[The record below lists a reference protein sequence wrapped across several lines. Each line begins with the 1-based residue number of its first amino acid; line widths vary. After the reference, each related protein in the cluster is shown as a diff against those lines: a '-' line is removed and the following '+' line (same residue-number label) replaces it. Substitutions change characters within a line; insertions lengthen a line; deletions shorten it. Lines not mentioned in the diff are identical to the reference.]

1 MANQSYGYGGSGLFG
16 GVPVQMTPGEIQKQL
31 AYQQDQYGG
40 LPIYQDLYNTQEVS
54 PFQYNVGS
62 RVNTVRAAEN
72 NSYLDAPPDRIRTAL
87 SQADYIKQQ
96 QGTPVSL
103 MTTVNAMDVRDDQVD
118 TSSNVAT
125 SQGAALPVN
134 TGYSSPRLVSDSPI
148 VSGVFPEVEAMQRA
162 LYQQKQNEAMQA
174 QAYQFAQ
181 LSPMQQAQYSLYMG
195 GQQLGGAIGSA
206 LGGKDPQLQQ
216 ISMRNAIMRRLD
228 PSNPAQQMKIAQEI
242 AQYDPEFAMS
252 IADNA
257 RKSAIQIK
265 QASGAARQG
274 ITAKVQEAE
283 RIASAEGLVGNVFET
298 RVAELLKGSDKSK
311 DDFVVVGNALVSKVT
326 GKAIYEGDKPDKYSA
341 FAQKL
346 IDAGLTPNTEPF
358 QRRMLEHINAETKGA
373 EKGTGNVTI
382 GGISIDTGEA
392 GKAAAKVIG
401 ANVANI
407 ESQYSLQTG
416 VGDALKL
423 IDKGIYAGA
432 YGPEKGFVAKFSGG
446 MIGDPKKVQNTEV
459 FMANIGEIV
468 IPRLQQ
474 FGGNDSNEELKYL
487 QRVVAGDQRLE
498 PESMKR
504 ILISAEKKIAN
515 NIARLRKQAESSGK
529 GSGLP
534 LEAIQA
540 APSTPIV
547 TKRLNPRTGKIET
560 IG

>member
-1 MANQSYGYGGSGLFG
+1 MATINISN
-16 GVPVQMTPGEIQKQL
+16 M
-31 AYQQDQYGG
+31 
-40 LPIYQDLYNTQEVS
+40 
-54 PFQYNVGS
+54 S
-62 RVNTVRAAEN
+62 RVVPLLE
-72 NSYLDAPPDRIRTAL
+72 
-87 SQADYIKQQ
+87 AD
-96 QGTPVSL
+96 GTPDP
-103 MTTVNAMDVRDDQVD
+103 VNRDQLYPDVAASSDFVPY
-118 TSSNVAT
+118 TSSPEFLAMMQANAD
-125 SQGAALPVN
+125 QMAAGGTPQTQLQSLSEGMF
-134 TGYSSPRLVSDSPI
+134 TSSPNFTSGQQPAQSSI
-148 VSGVFPEVEAMQRA
+148 VQGMFPEVDAMQRA

-174 QAYQFAQ
+174 QAMQYAR
-181 LSPMQQAQYSLYMG
+181 LDPMQQAQYSLYLG
-195 GQQLGGAIGSA
+195 GQQLGGAIGGA
-206 LGGKDPQLQQ
+206 LGAKDPQLQMIGLQQQ
-216 ISMRNAIMRRLD
+216 ILRELD
-228 PSNPAQQMKIAQEI
+228 PSNPDQNIQIAQKYAQDAPELAMKIYQ
-242 AQYDPEFAMS
+242 
-252 IADNA
+252 NA
-257 RKSAIQIK
+257 LNSKVKIK

-283 RIASAEGLVGNVFET
+283 RIASAEGLYGTAFET

-326 GKAIYEGDKPDKYSA
+326 GKAIYQGDKPDKYSA
-341 FAQKL
+341 FAQQL
-346 IDAGLTPNTEPF
+346 IDAGLIPNTEPF

-487 QRVVAGDQRLE
+487 QKVVAGDQRLE

-529 GSGLP
+529 SGGLP
-534 LEAIQA
+534 LEAMQETLS
-540 APSTPIV
+540 APKV
-547 TKRLNPRTGKIET
+547 TKRLNPKTGKIET
-560 IG
+560 IGGE